1 MNLYVDFKR
10 HTSITI
16 SQYWHHLCVTDQ
28 RDNFSRSLYSWTSLG
43 RSKNCPLLAIS
54 KNAGLSYFHC
64 LMFQTVCH
72 GYNKQT
78 NRSTTFMTAALISS
92 AVWYMLRGNS
102 VLTRLEYWTR
112 PTLVPWGDT
121 SRESTTCRDPGEVMN
136 IQHFIILTL
145 FNSF

>member
-16 SQYWHHLCVTDQ
+16 SQYWRHLCVTDQ

-78 NRSTTFMTAALISS
+78 NKQKHYLHDCSFDLISCVVHVEGKLGPDP
-92 AVWYMLRGNS
+92 AR
-102 VLTRLEYWTR
+102 VLNQTDSGTVRRHVQRVDDLQGPR
-112 PTLVPWGDT
+112 
-121 SRESTTCRDPGEVMN
+121 
-136 IQHFIILTL
+136 
-145 FNSF
+145 